1 MNAFQNNALDALE
14 RRCAFYS
21 TPAMLDNP
29 FHPAGFKGTWAI
41 TDHKLIPDMLRSY
54 LQRHFGVM
62 RLNRVPLVDINSQ
75 LNSVWTGPGS
85 LETIFREEY
94 AMQQSGREIKFSLT
108 DLVSVPTVEEDDD
121 LGPLSQ
127 FGMMDDE
134 LDIPSE

>member
-1 MNAFQNNALDALE
+1 MNAFETNALNALE
-14 RRCAFYS
+14 SRIAFYS

-41 TDHKLIPDMLRSY
+41 TEHKLIPDVLRSY
-54 LQRHFGVM
+54 LQRYFGVM
-62 RLNRVPLVDINSQ
+62 RLNRVPIADINSQ

-85 LETIFREEY
+85 LEIIFREEY

-108 DLVSVPTVEEDDD
+108 DLGAVPTVQEDDD

-127 FGMMDDE
+127 FGMDVE
-134 LDIPSE
+134 LDTESE